1 MSRFPTLNRWTQ
13 MQTNLHRVS
22 EFAVAT
28 KQTADNGKHK
38 PEARSAIKRL
48 REHDND
54 TESEIDDI
62 VCSTNVS
69 TALQDFNGQ
78 GAAAPDPWHDSSV
91 FLSFDWENE
100 EPYEKAVERYQC
112 LLSLFFRIPN
122 YILMVILSSF
132 STCLLWSSLFWC
144 CKLHMMFFEFA
155 AS

>member
-1 MSRFPTLNRWTQ
+1 

-28 KQTADNGKHK
+28 KQTSDHTKCK
-38 PEARSAIKRL
+38 PEATSAIKRL

-78 GAAAPDPWHDSSV
+78 GDAAPDPWRDSSKSEFAELDNTV

-112 LLSLFFRIPN
+112 LLFFVSASLTI
-122 YILMVILSSF
+122 Y
-132 STCLLWSSLFWC
+132 
-144 CKLHMMFFEFA
+144 
-155 AS
+155 